1 MTELKEFFK
10 ILSNDPNIELNISYM
25 DSEAYKMKNIFR
37 YKSKEY
43 ILNSDLFEC
52 ISDCLVMQ
60 VVVSE
65 ANAAILERYR
75 TGPKLIFVDIIL
87 QKDEKSTKAAE
98 IAEERE

>member
-10 ILSNDPNIELNISYM
+10 ILSNDPNIELTIYCM
-25 DSEAYKMKNIFR
+25 DSEVCEIKNIFKH
-37 YKSKEY
+37 KSKEY
-43 ILNSDLFEC
+43 ILNSDLFER

-60 VVVSE
+60 VNVSE